1 MASPSADWESRC
13 IGQSA
18 VSHRCRPV
26 PAEEYPESLTQP
38 ETLRD
43 TRDDPGQRFGQS
55 AHLPR
60 TRLSCCQSSRSPRRR
75 RRIRSDPCGCVP
87 RRLGH
92 GSGHGGGECVHYSR
106 SERLQRSSTPGRPAS
121 ANTVR
126 ERVATT
132 ERASRNVIC
141 DTPDGPDRLLVYR
154 IDAPAC
160 VRGKCGWVLAA
171 VPGEQRFAISSVR
184 RPPCSSTRASRG
196 TPVSG
201 SRARRWRSSPVRHRS
216 FPGRGSRSRR
226 RPGSRA

>member
-1 MASPSADWESRC
+1 MSR
-13 IGQSA
+13 A
-18 VSHRCRPV
+18 NPV
-26 PAEEYPESLTQP
+26 PHH
-38 ETLRD
+38 RI
-43 TRDDPGQRFGQS
+43 R
-55 AHLPR
+55 LPHHR
-60 TRLSCCQSSRSPRRR
+60 SSWSPPQRRR
-75 RRIRSDPCGCVP
+75 LRPNRCASVP
-87 RRLGH
+87 WRLGH
-92 GSGHGGGECVHYSR
+92 GSGHGRGECVHYSR
-106 SERLQRSSTPGRPAS
+106 SERLQRSSIPGRPAS

-132 ERASRNVIC
+132 ERASRNVIS

-201 SRARRWRSSPVRHRS
+201 SGARRWRSSPVRHRS

-226 RPGSRA
+226 RPASRA